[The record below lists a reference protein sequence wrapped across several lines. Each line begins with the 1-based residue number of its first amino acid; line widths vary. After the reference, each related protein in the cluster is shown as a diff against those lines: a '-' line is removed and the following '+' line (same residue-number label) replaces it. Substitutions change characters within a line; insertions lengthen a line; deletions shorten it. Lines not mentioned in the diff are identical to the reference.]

1 MVMKKIICILLAA
14 AFLFSAAACNSGTDT
29 DVTTQTTTAVQEES
43 TTLAQTEAQPVTDA
57 QVTAEETAQPETTQ
71 PETQPLTEKE
81 TEATTAQ
88 PATEQPATTKAAQTT
103 AAPATTEKQVV
114 APSAKAD
121 IVKLYNEATVA
132 ASQSKPGYSKS
143 TETVISNLSMGAL
156 SKISV
161 VRDAIGG
168 FLGEGKSTATVKKG
182 SFDGSS
188 LVKSTLKE
196 SDVTSATCKLSAD
209 KKYYIVTINV
219 KSETNPSK
227 GNSALGRF
235 TKDYKDVS
243 EIKQGLSEVGASVG
257 STTLTTNGVTI
268 NAKIS
273 VDGNRFESL
282 THTIKMSAVMGDV
295 KYSFAKVAKA
305 TAALSTT
312 VKYTSFKY

>member
-1 MVMKKIICILLAA
+1 MKKFVCILMAA
-14 AFLFSAAACNSGTDT
+14 AFLFSAAACNSETDT
-29 DVTTQTTTAVQEES
+29 DVTTQTTAAVQEES
-43 TTLAQTEAQPVTDA
+43 TTLPQTEAQPVTDA
-57 QVTAEETAQPETTQ
+57 QVTEEETTQPETTQ
-71 PETQPLTEKE
+71 AETQPLTEKE

-88 PATEQPATTKAAQTT
+88 PTTEPPATTKAAQTT
-103 AAPATTEKQVV
+103 AAPTTEKQVV

-121 IVKLYNEATVA
+121 IVKLYNEATIA

-143 TETVISNLSMGAL
+143 TETVLSNLSMGAL

-227 GNSALGRF
+227 SNSALGRF

-257 STTLTTNGVTI
+257 TTTLTTNGVTI

-282 THTIKMSAVMGDV
+282 THTIKMSAVMSNV

-305 TAALSTT
+305 TASLSTT